1 MFDKKDQPWCSTE
14 VDSNG
19 NYVKGLWGYCDTEC
33 KGKSKIVAGNVL
45 EIWIYG
51 CRSILKS
58 SGSQNSGRT

>member
-33 KGKSKIVAGNVL
+33 FEGKSKIV
-45 EIWIYG
+45 E
-51 CRSILKS
+51 S
-58 SGSQNSGRT
+58 RT